1 MESYEN
7 TIRDLEGVKHSF
19 NNQWAT
25 TVAKWDDN
33 LSKHFYDEFVTGYT
47 PKIDQYI
54 SHANELGAFLTMKKK
69 EIQQLAEKSR

>member
-7 TIRDLEGVKHSF
+7 TIRDLEVVKHSF

-33 LSKHFYDEFVTGYT
+33 LSKHFYDEFVKGYT
-47 PKIDQYI
+47 SKIDQYI
-54 SHANELGAFLTMKKK
+54 GHTNELGLFLSMKKK
-69 EIQQLAEKSR
+69 EIQRLVENSR